1 MSQRSNYVQNLSPHF
16 STSISQPELL
26 QQFSVCSYSWPLTIS
41 FNKMKPSSS
50 ESQITLF
57 QSLLRTPQSLPTSL
71 RAKAKVFN
79 NGLHHH
85 TWLCHLLPVPFPPFS
100 SNHSGLAAFQVCFL
114 SPNFCTGCSL
124 CLERSFPKYPSWLAP
139 SLPLGFC
146 LNVIISVR
154 LFLITTL

>member
-1 MSQRSNYVQNLSPHF
+1 MPHTPHQETLMSQRSNYVQNLSPHF
-16 STSISQPELL
+16 STIISQPELL

-57 QSLLRTPQSLPTSL
+57 QSLIRTPQSLPTSL

-85 TWLCHLLPVPFPPFS
+85 TCS
-100 SNHSGLAAFQVCFL
+100 ATSYL
-114 SPNFCTGCSL
+114 SPSL
-124 CLERSFPKYPSWLAP
+124 HTPP
-139 SLPLGFC
+139 
-146 LNVIISVR
+146 
-154 LFLITTL
+154 TTLVLQPFRSASYLLTFALAVLSA